1 MTTFKCS
8 VNGCVAIGI
17 AEGMRNLSRGDTGGT
32 LVVVCHRDAEIARKK
47 GFRVFRLADTLALD
61 NKREA
66 QRRTSMQYF
75 EVLRA
80 RKATEAARLRPAIRI
95 T

>member
-8 VNGCVAIGI
+8 VEGCAAIGV
-17 AEGMRNLSRGDTGGT
+17 AEGMRNLSRGDTDGE
-32 LVVVCHRDAEIARKK
+32 LVIVCPRDATIAHKK
-47 GFRVFRLADTLALD
+47 GFRVFRLADTIARD
-61 NKREA
+61 NRRGA

-75 EVLRA
+75 EVLSA
-80 RKATEAARLRPAIRI
+80 RKATEEARRRPSIRI